1 MRAAVTGAAGF
12 VGRAVVAD
20 LLGRGDSVVA
30 ILRDGH
36 REPAEWRGRV
46 EVFRADLAD
55 ALPPGAMTDVEV
67 VFHCAAQVRPTW
79 DRHRYVRNNV
89 RGTRTVLEAAF
100 VAGVRRVVHFSS
112 LAVHGE
118 HIDHTGA
125 DESTPFANPPPNP
138 YVATKIEAE
147 RVVEEFRRRGL
158 DVVILRP
165 GWVWG
170 PGDSALGAF
179 ARQIRKG
186 RLLVP
191 GPGSNILHLVYV
203 VNLARAALLVAEGEG
218 VRNEALTIHDDLGLT
233 AEDFL
238 RNVAAAVGVD
248 LRVRHVPLSLAL
260 AGAGFVESA
269 SRAMHRDPILTR
281 YQVAILAHNQ
291 GFSVG
296 KARRMLDF
304 RPQVPFE
311 EGLARTTRWIT
322 ESHPSQGGSRRRSGP
337 RRTPQ

>member
-12 VGRAVVAD
+12 VGRAVVAA
-20 LLGRGDSVVA
+20 LLEQGDSVVA
-30 ILRDGH
+30 ILRDQH
-36 REPAEWRGRV
+36 EESAESRGRA
-46 EVFRADLAD
+46 EVLRADLAD
-55 ALPPGAMTDVEV
+55 ALPPGALTGVEV

-79 DRHRYVRNNV
+79 DRDRYVRSNV
-89 RGTRTVLEAAF
+89 RGTRTVLEAALA
-100 VAGVRRVVHFSS
+100 AGVRRVVHLSS

-118 HIDHTGA
+118 HIDHRGA

-147 RVVEEFRRRGL
+147 RVVEQFRGRGL

-170 PGDSALGAF
+170 PGDSGLGAIV
-179 ARQIRKG
+179 RQVRNG
-186 RLLVP
+186 RLIVP

-203 VNLARAALLVAEGEG
+203 ENLARAALLAAAGVG
-218 VRNEALTIHDDLGLT
+218 VRNEAFIVHDDLGLS
-233 AEDFL
+233 AGEFL
-238 RNVAAAVGVD
+238 RRFAAAVGSNP
-248 LRVRHVPLSLAL
+248 RVRHVPISLAL
-260 AGAGFVESA
+260 AGAAFVEAA
-269 SRAMHRDPILTR
+269 SRAMHRDPLLTR

-304 RPQVPFE
+304 RSQVPLE
-311 EGLARTTRWIT
+311 EGLVRTARWIT
-322 ESHPSQGGSRRRSGP
+322 ESYPAEGGWRGRSGP
-337 RRTPQ
+337 RRTPL

>member
-30 ILRDGH
+30 ILRDE
-36 REPAEWRGRV
+36 RQEPAEWRGRV

-89 RGTRTVLEAAF
+89 RGTQTVLEAAF

-112 LAVHGE
+112 LAVYGE
-118 HIDHTGA
+118 HIDHRGA

-147 RVVEEFRRRGL
+147 RVVEEFRGRGL
-158 DVVILRP
+158 DVVVMRP

-170 PGDSALGAF
+170 PGDSGLGAI

-203 VNLARAALLVAEGEG
+203 ENLARAALLAADREG
-218 VRNEALTIHDDLGLT
+218 VRNEAFIVHDDLGLS
-233 AEDFL
+233 ADNFL
-238 RNVAAAVGVD
+238 RSVAAAVGVD
-248 LRVRHVPLSLAL
+248 PTIRHVPISLAL
-260 AGAGFVESA
+260 AGAGLVEAA
-269 SRAMHRDPILTR
+269 SRAMHRDPIITR

-291 GFSVG
+291 GFSIG
-296 KARRMLDF
+296 KARKMLDF
-304 RPQVPFE
+304 RPQVPLE
-311 EGLARTTRWIT
+311 EGLARTVRWIT
-322 ESHPSQGGSRRRSGP
+322 ESHPSQGGSQGRSGP
-337 RRTPQ
+337 RRTPP